1 MLLKNII
8 KPKDSCWYLTHTYHI
23 YNVFDKK
30 LTLVPTY
37 YSYLYWLIGKLSKK
51 IKPCMP
57 KSEPYSAHLMF
68 LTTAPWLPLPS
79 TTCCGNFWTD
89 LKPNITTNILFN
101 PAYKKYEPMSYYPH
115 TYHCQVHIPHWWP
128 YYYSFS
134 SFPKINAATMF
145 LIYGPFLLDTWS
157 IL

>member
-1 MLLKNII
+1 
-8 KPKDSCWYLTHTYHI
+8 
-23 YNVFDKK
+23 
-30 LTLVPTY
+30 
-37 YSYLYWLIGKLSKK
+37 
-51 IKPCMP
+51 MP

-68 LTTAPWLPLPS
+68 LTTATWLPLPS

-157 IL
+157 ILSALYSPLTYLIIPERFQYPIIVSLSWYCSYLYHFPLEMMSLSCPY